1 MPAINIKA
9 RDTISPKEFAKTL
22 SMTSQMLLEYHE
34 EWGHHLAHEVTKL
47 LWVLSDLIYAE
58 DEDGKKMFFLDLSP
72 FTEEA

>member
-1 MPAINIKA
+1 
-9 RDTISPKEFAKTL
+9 
-22 SMTSQMLLEYHE
+22 MTSQMLLEYHE